1 LVNKKGEKR
10 LPNIQEREV
19 IMGMPKDYTLN
30 CLPKNEQGSQTHLD
44 TRLTLVGNSW
54 NVTVITW
61 LLSQLGADRGINPH
75 ISLEEIVTRT
85 SPGCRKDLQTF
96 LHRAPMG
103 KTHCKISSGKAL
115 QLVRKMLTLVSIKGE
130 DISLQSSSED
140 LVRYHRLRSSIP
152 AKLWKWKTVASWKW
166 SGAKEHINSLEM
178 RAVLTSLRWRLE
190 RHKRVHEK
198 FVHLVDSLVVLHSL
212 SRGDQAPENYG
223 EPYCVSIPCCWLHVP
238 RPYGLMSIQSKTQR
252 TRPAGAR

>member
-1 LVNKKGEKR
+1 
-10 LPNIQEREV
+10 
-19 IMGMPKDYTLN
+19 MGMPKDYTLN

-212 SRGDQAPENYG
+212 SRGRSSSRKLRRTILRINSLLLATRSQAVWAYVHTKQNPADA
-223 EPYCVSIPCCWLHVP
+223 PSR
-238 RPYGLMSIQSKTQR
+238 RPLKRKWSACQS
-252 TRPAGAR
+252 GI